1 LNRIKA
7 IEAQNAARIHE
18 REKNKKYYRNADPA
32 QITTQQE
39 QNSPV
44 RLSGR
49 EGEEDAGRRESGAS
63 VSVREKES
71 RRRRRKSMSGRG
83 RGRE

>member
-32 QITTQQE
+32 QITRKQE
-39 QNSPV
+39 QNLPV

-49 EGEEDAGRRESGAS
+49 EG
-63 VSVREKES
+63 
-71 RRRRRKSMSGRG
+71 
-83 RGRE
+83 